1 MTKQMTIVVIG
12 IFRVKCAWERGE
24 SQSHKRYL
32 QICAPCEDSDQPRIC
47 VTVAKYINE
56 LGALAVTCQRKVVG
70 LNPIAVDKSLR
81 P

>member
-1 MTKQMTIVVIG
+1 MRGKAVSRKVIKG
-12 IFRVKCAWERGE
+12 TFRFVRPAKI
-24 SQSHKRYL
+24 
-32 QICAPCEDSDQPRIC
+32 QINLRIC